1 MTAPDERA
9 AVCPVHGQPYVR
21 VACPTCIDAKHA
33 DWLRLRE
40 IEATHARRLEQV
52 EAQNMRCLAEIM
64 RLERRLE
71 KARAALASS
80 RRERE
85 DWGRQIEGHLLYA
98 PPLRCPVCASA
109 DEGVRAMVGCPCLP
123 TCAEREENY
132 RAALALARLSPPPP
146 VERDLPREPLE

>member
-9 AVCPVHGQPYVR
+9 AAREQVAYQVKCAAYNQPLMGVDWTR
-21 VACPTCIDAKHA
+21 PENQRWLDVADQI
-33 DWLRLRE
+33 
-40 IEATHARRLEQV
+40 IESALATHARRLE
-52 EAQNMRCLAEIM
+52 E
-64 RLERRLE
+64 
-71 KARAALASS
+71 ARAALASS

-85 DWGRQIEGHLLYA
+85 DWGQQIEGHLLYA

-132 RAALALARLSPPPP
+132 RAALALARLSPP
-146 VERDLPREPLE
+146 RREG